1 MNQALSPLT
10 RIADYQIEQ
19 LIGQGSFARVY
30 VAKNTLDIRQPK
42 RALLELIIQGD
53 SEERKLRQRTFKR
66 TAEILEKLNYP
77 TIPKAYCLFE
87 NEGKLYLVQE
97 FIDGINYSEYLDG
110 KNSPLSIAEIE
121 KVFEEVLEGLAR
133 LHRAK
138 IVHRDIKPSNLMRRN
153 TDNSTVIVDF
163 GSACDLSALDALET
177 IIGNREEKLGYT
189 QIYTPGY
196 AHPEQ
201 RDGLV
206 PATFGWD
213 LYALAKTIVAL
224 RLGTNPPWNQSWS
237 VENLGFSQKVEA
249 LLKEMLKTEGCQLI
263 DACDA
268 LKLYSEPMAL
278 STTPV
283 SSFPSKRSAKRG
295 TRNKNW
301 YLLGGGVT
309 VLAAAVAGVY
319 FFLLPRYIELSQK
332 QQEPQVPQCPNY
344 VKSDLDL
351 PVPDRGFAA
360 RFYYPDTALAG
371 DSTLEI
377 WRDGK
382 LLAQA
387 KDEIKGFIWLKSLA
401 NGSNFPPGKYQMRLQ
416 VPESIP
422 YEKEVTLD
430 PEFPFYYLGNAAA
443 LEVACAVKAKAEPE
457 KSQ

>member
-30 VAKNTLDIRQPK
+30 AAKNILDIRQPK
-42 RALLELIIQGD
+42 RALLELIVQGD

-66 TAEILEKLNYP
+66 TAAILEKLNHS

-87 NEGKLYLVQE
+87 NDGQLYLVQE
-97 FIDGINYSEYLDG
+97 FIDGSNYSDYLDG

-121 KVFEEVLEGLAR
+121 KIFLEVLEGLAE

-138 IVHRDIKPSNLMRRN
+138 IVHRDIKPSNLMRRHS
-153 TDNSTVIVDF
+153 DNSTVIVDF

-177 IIGNREEKLGYT
+177 NLGNNDTKLGYT

-201 RDGLV
+201 RDGLA
-206 PATFGWD
+206 PATFAWD
-213 LYALAKTIVAL
+213 LYALAKTIIAL

-237 VENLGFSQKVEA
+237 VENLGFSQKIEG

-268 LKLYSEPMAL
+268 LKFESAPMAL
-278 STTPV
+278 NTTLV
-283 SSFPSKRSAKRG
+283 SSLPSKTSAKPRS
-295 TRNKNW
+295 RNKSW

-309 VLAAAVAGVY
+309 LLAAVVAGIY
-319 FFLLPRYIELSQK
+319 FVLWPKYLNLSQDK
-332 QQEPQVPQCPNY
+332 QEPQVPQCPNY
-344 VKSDLDL
+344 LKSDLNL

-360 RFYYPDTALAG
+360 RFYYPETTLAG

-377 WRDGK
+377 WRDSK
-382 LLAQA
+382 LLARA
-387 KDEIKGFIWLKSLA
+387 NDDIKGFIWVKSLA
-401 NGSNFPPGKYQMRLQ
+401 DGSNFPPGKYQMRLL
-416 VPESIP
+416 VPTSIP
-422 YEKEVTLD
+422 YEKEVTID

-443 LEVACAVKAKAEPE
+443 LEVACAVKAEPQT
-457 KSQ
+457 SQ

>member
-10 RIADYQIEQ
+10 KIVDYQIEQ

-30 VAKNTLDIRQPK
+30 AAKNTLDIRRPK
-42 RALLELIIQGD
+42 RALLELIVQGD
-53 SEERKLRQRTFKR
+53 REEKKLRQRTFKR
-66 TAEILEKLNYP
+66 TAEILEKLNHP

-87 NEGKLYLVQE
+87 NDGNLYLVQE

-121 KVFEEVLEGLAR
+121 RFFEEVLEGLAE

-153 TDNSTVIVDF
+153 SDNSTVIVDF
-163 GSACDLSALDALET
+163 GSACDLSGLNELET
-177 IIGNREEKLGYT
+177 TLGNRDKKLGYT

-201 RDGLV
+201 RNGLV
-206 PATFGWD
+206 PANFSWD

-237 VENLGFSQKVEA
+237 VENLGFSQKIEG

-268 LKLYSEPMAL
+268 LKFQSEPIGL
-278 STTPV
+278 STTSV
-283 SSFPSKRSAKRG
+283 SALPSKTSVKGRS
-295 TRNKNW
+295 RNKIW
-301 YLLGGGVT
+301 YMLGGGVT

-319 FFLLPRYIELSQK
+319 FVLLPKYLNLSQGK
-332 QQEPQVPQCPNY
+332 QEPQVPQCPNY

-360 RFYYPDTALAG
+360 RFYYPETTLAG

-382 LLAQA
+382 LLGRA
-387 KDEIKGFIWLKSLA
+387 KDDIKGFIWVKSLA
-401 NGSNFPPGKYQMRLQ
+401 NGSNFPPGKYQMRLL

-443 LEVACAVKAKAEPE
+443 LEVACAVKAKAEPQ